1 MQKEIEAGNHKLNI
15 EKIGT
20 RHVVRLENGY
30 ALSLGATRE
39 HLDLL
44 IERVKS
50 GEEDDYIRDH
60 CEGGR
65 LAST

>member
-30 ALSLGATRE
+30 ALSLGATR
-39 HLDLL
+39 
-44 IERVKS
+44 VKS